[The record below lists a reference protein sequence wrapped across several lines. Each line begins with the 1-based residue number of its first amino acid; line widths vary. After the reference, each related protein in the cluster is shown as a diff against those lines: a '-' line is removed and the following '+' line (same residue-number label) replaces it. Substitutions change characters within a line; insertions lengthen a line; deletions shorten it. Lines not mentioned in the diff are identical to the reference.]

1 MGEYIRGYEKSIKD
15 VRELIDKRGSSVKL
29 NGAIHFAVIDFKEKS

>member
-1 MGEYIRGYEKSIKD
+1 MYYQLEY
-15 VRELIDKRGSSVKL
+15 DKGVSLMIIQICLVL